1 MTKSLLVKIGIFLA
15 VTAAVFSVAIPL
27 VMNNTDY
34 KGDSKQI
41 LDNLNIQA
49 TVTENG
55 DMTVKET
62 WQITMENRDKAYRNI
77 YKTIELSPSQ
87 FDSLTG
93 VSVYDLDNHI
103 TYNLQ
108 KVSAPVNAP
117 SNLQNVCYYTQKGN
131 AVEIGLFM
139 PRIYEGTRN
148 FEIQYTFT
156 NCITAYPDTAVLYYQ
171 FIGSQFSIP
180 ITNMNVTVT
189 LPQNEA
195 VTENPYAWLHCTA
208 DSFLTVD
215 SLNQISFTAQNIP
228 AQTRVE
234 TRIATPLALF
244 PNVTRTSSSTNL
256 KNIQNEELEW
266 ATAYQKNQEHEY
278 MLGVLDITF
287 AVIII
292 AVAIGLFILTRFLT
306 RRHKVNVPEYTR
318 YVPKGSSPAAAALLY
333 YHYKG
338 GINQKIRGNVF
349 SATLM
354 SLSNKGYLEFG
365 SDENDT
371 LILTPIGN
379 TKNESLT
386 LSEQVMLS
394 LVTTVATETN
404 GSFTLKQFSAYTK
417 KHGKYVNTMFET
429 LFARAKDEIRPYNYY
444 EKSQYF
450 VKIIKYLGIAAIVAG
465 VITFF
470 ASSMIYIA
478 IAAILAGIF
487 TCITSTGPN
496 RLSTQGE
503 TAYMVWKGLEKYM
516 LEFSNMKEYE
526 LPHLELWK
534 DYLVYA
540 TMMGISDKVCKQL
553 KLAYPKIDN
562 DDYMTST
569 FGNTYFYWIFMSH
582 YHHPGF
588 RSENFAS
595 GLGNKLASISTAATR
610 IATPP
615 SSGTGRSSGGS
626 GGGGGGFSGGGGG
639 FGGGGGGVR

>member
-1 MTKSLLVKIGIFLA
+1 
-15 VTAAVFSVAIPL
+15 VT
-27 VMNNTDY
+27 D
-34 KGDSKQI
+34 
-41 LDNLNIQA
+41 
-49 TVTENG
+49 NG

-62 WQITMENRDKAYRNI
+62 WQITLENRDQAYRNI
-77 YKTIELSPSQ
+77 YKTIELPSDQ
-87 FDSLTG
+87 VGSLTG
-93 VSVYDLDNHI
+93 LSVYDVDNHI

-108 KVSAPVNAP
+108 EVSDPENAP
-117 SNLQNVCYYTQKGN
+117 SNLQNVCYYTKKGN
-131 AVEIGLFM
+131 TIEIGLFM

-180 ITNMNVTVT
+180 ITNMNVTVA
-189 LPQNEA
+189 LPQNDTA
-195 VTENPYAWLHCTA
+195 TEKPYAWLHCTA

-215 SLNQISFTAQNIP
+215 SPNQISFTAQNIP
-228 AQTRVE
+228 AQTMIE
-234 TRIATPLALF
+234 TRIAAPLALF

-256 KNIQNEELEW
+256 QNIQNEELEW
-266 ATAYQKNQEHEY
+266 ATAYQKKQEHEY
-278 MLGVLDITF
+278 MLGVLDISIA
-287 AVIII
+287 AVIIVI
-292 AVAIGLFILTRFLT
+292 AIGLFILTRYLT

-318 YVPKGSSPAAAALLY
+318 EIPKGSSPAAAALLY

-338 GINQKIRGNVF
+338 GITQKIRGYVF

-365 SDENDT
+365 SDETDT
-371 LILTPIGN
+371 LTLTPIGN
-379 TKNESLT
+379 TKNETLT

-394 LVTTVATETN
+394 LVTTIATETN

-429 LFARAKDEIRPYNYY
+429 LFARAKDEIRPYGYY

-450 VKIIKYLGIAAIVAG
+450 VKVIKYFGIAAIVAG
-465 VITFF
+465 VITIF
-470 ASSMIYIA
+470 ASSMIYIG

-487 TCITSTGPN
+487 TYIMNTGPN
-496 RLSTQGE
+496 RLSVQGE
-503 TAYMVWKGLEKYM
+503 TMYMVWKGLEKYM

-553 KLAYPKIDN
+553 KLAYQI
-562 DDYMTST
+562 
-569 FGNTYFYWIFMSH
+569 
-582 YHHPGF
+582 
-588 RSENFAS
+588 
-595 GLGNKLASISTAATR
+595 
-610 IATPP
+610 
-615 SSGTGRSSGGS
+615 
-626 GGGGGGFSGGGGG
+626 
-639 FGGGGGGVR
+639 

>member
-1 MTKSLLVKIGIFLA
+1 MTKSLLIKIGIFLA
-15 VTAAVFSVAIPL
+15 VTAAVFAIAIPL
-27 VMNNTDY
+27 VMSNTDY
-34 KGDSKQI
+34 RGDSKQV

-62 WQITMENRDKAYRNI
+62 WQITLENRDQAYRNI
-77 YKTIELSPSQ
+77 YKTIELPSNQ
-87 FDSLTG
+87 VDSLAG
-93 VSVYDLDNHI
+93 LSVYDVDNHI

-108 KVSAPVNAP
+108 EVSDPENAP
-117 SNLQNVCYYTQKGN
+117 SNLQNVCYYTKKGN
-131 AVEIGLFM
+131 TIEIGLFM

-189 LPQNEA
+189 LPQNET
-195 VTENPYAWLHCTA
+195 VTDNPYAWLHCTA
-208 DSFLTVD
+208 DSFLTID
-215 SLNQISFTAQNIP
+215 SPNQISFTAQNIP
-228 AQTRVE
+228 AQTMVE
-234 TRIATPLALF
+234 TRIAAPLALF

-256 KNIQNEELEW
+256 QNIQNEELEW
-266 ATAYQKNQEHEY
+266 ATAYQKKQEHEY
-278 MLGVLDITF
+278 MLGVLDISIA
-287 AVIII
+287 AVIIVI
-292 AVAIGLFILTRFLT
+292 AIGLFVLTRYLT

-318 YVPKGSSPAAAALLY
+318 EIPKGSSPAAAALLY

-338 GINQKIRGNVF
+338 GITQKIRGYVF

-365 SDENDT
+365 SDETDT
-371 LILTPIGN
+371 LTLTPIGN
-379 TKNESLT
+379 TKNEMLT

-394 LVTTVATETN
+394 LVTTIATETN

-429 LFARAKDEIRPYNYY
+429 LFARAKDEIRPYGYY

-450 VKIIKYLGIAAIVAG
+450 VKVIKYFGIAAIVAG
-465 VITFF
+465 IITIF
-470 ASSMIYIA
+470 ASSMIYIG

-487 TCITSTGPN
+487 TYIMNTGPN
-496 RLSTQGE
+496 RLSVQGE
-503 TAYMVWKGLEKYM
+503 TMYMVWKGLEKYM

-553 KLAYPKIDN
+553 KLAYPNIDN

-569 FGNTYFYWIFMSH
+569 FGNTYFYWMFMSH
-582 YHHPGF
+582 YHHSGF

-595 GLGNKLASISTAATR
+595 GLGDKLTSISTAATR
-610 IATPP
+610 IANPP
-615 SSGTGRSSGGS
+615 SSGKGGFGGF
-626 GGGGGGFSGGGGG
+626 GGGGGGFGGGGGG

>member
-1 MTKSLLVKIGIFLA
+1 MTKSLLIKIGIFLA
-15 VTAAVFSVAIPL
+15 VTAAVFAIAVPL
-27 VMNNTDY
+27 VMSNTDY
-34 KGDSKQI
+34 KGDSKQV

-62 WQITMENRDKAYRNI
+62 WQITLENRDTPYRNI
-77 YKTIELSPSQ
+77 YKTIQL
-87 FDSLTG
+87 DSAQVDALTG
-93 VSVYDLDNHI
+93 VSVYDLDNQI
-103 TYNLQ
+103 SYNLQ
-108 KVSAPVNAP
+108 EVSNPQLASP
-117 SNLQNVCYYTQKGN
+117 NLENVCYYTKTGN
-131 AVEIGLFM
+131 TVEIGLFM

-180 ITNMNVTVT
+180 ITNMSVTVT
-189 LPQNEA
+189 LPQNET

-208 DSFLTVD
+208 DSFLTID
-215 SLNQISFTAQNIP
+215 APNQISFTAQNIP
-228 AQTRVE
+228 AQTMVE
-234 TRIATPLALF
+234 ARIAAPLALF
-244 PNVTRTSSSTNL
+244 PNVTRTSSATNL
-256 KNIQNEELEW
+256 QNIQNEEQEW
-266 ATAYQKNQEHEY
+266 ATAYQKKQEYEY
-278 MLGVLDITF
+278 MLGVLDIIF
-287 AVIII
+287 AAVIIGI
-292 AVAIGLFILTRFLT
+292 AIVLSVLTRYLT
-306 RRHKVNVPEYTR
+306 RRHKVSVPEYTR
-318 YVPKGSSPAAAALLY
+318 EIPKGSSPAAAALLY
-333 YHYKG
+333 YHYKVS
-338 GINQKIRGNVF
+338 IKDQVRGNIL

-371 LILTPIGN
+371 LVLKPIGN
-379 TKNESLT
+379 TKNKELT

-394 LVTTVATETN
+394 LVTTVATATN

-429 LFARAKDEIRPYNYY
+429 LFARAKDEIRPYGYY
-444 EKSQYF
+444 EKSQNF
-450 VKIIKYLGIAAIVAG
+450 IKIIKYLGIAGIVAG
-465 VITFF
+465 IITIF

-487 TCITSTGPN
+487 TFIMSTGPS
-496 RLSTQGE
+496 RLSIQGE
-503 TAYMVWKGLEKYM
+503 TMYMVWKGLEKYM

-540 TMMGISDKVCKQL
+540 TMMGIADKVCKRL
-553 KLAYPKIDN
+553 KLVYPNIDN
-562 DDYMTST
+562 DDYMTSAFGDT
-569 FGNTYFYWIFMSH
+569 FFYWMFMSH
-582 YHHPGF
+582 YHHSGF

-595 GLGNKLASISTAATR
+595 GLGDKLTSISSAATR
-610 IATPP
+610 IANPP
-615 SSGTGRSSGGS
+615 SSGKGGFGGS
-626 GGGGGGFSGGGGG
+626 GGGGGGFGGGGGG